1 MEEESDVIVHSCV
14 LVDRF
19 HTCMKIYPPEHTEG
33 ASKDGQKGA
42 AQQQKALEARF
53 CECKQNTFVYD

>member
-1 MEEESDVIVHSCV
+1 MEEESDVIVHLCV

-42 AQQQKALEARF
+42 AQQQKVLEARF
-53 CECKQNTFVYD
+53 

>member
-1 MEEESDVIVHSCV
+1 
-14 LVDRF
+14 
-19 HTCMKIYPPEHTEG
+19 MKIYPSEHTEG

-53 CECKQNTFVYD
+53 